1 MEKPH
6 KRLDVWQRSM
16 DLIGDIYSITR
27 SFPAEERFG
36 LISQMRRASVSI
48 ASNIAEGAAR
58 SGPKELKYYAII
70 ARGSLSELDTQTD
83 IALML
88 GMISQEKRDQL
99 DTVMLRIDRML
110 NRLIQRC

>member
-16 DLIGDIYSITR
+16 VLISDVYNITR
-27 SFPAEERFG
+27 SFPVEERFG
-36 LISQMRRASVSI
+36 LISQMRRASVSV

-58 SGPKELKYYAII
+58 GGQKELKYYAII

-99 DTVMLRIDRML
+99 DTLMLRIDRML

>member
-1 MEKPH
+1 MQWKSH
-6 KRLDVWQRSM
+6 TNVSM
-16 DLIGDIYSITR
+16 SGKDQIGDIYSITR

>member
-16 DLIGDIYSITR
+16 DLISDVYNITR
-27 SFPAEERFG
+27 SFPVEERFG
-36 LISQMRRASVSI
+36 LISQMRRASVSV

-58 SGPKELKYYAII
+58 GGQKELKYYAII

-88 GMISQEKRDQL
+88 GMISQEMRDQL
-99 DTVMLRIDRML
+99 DTLMLRIDRML